1 MASCIDKN
9 IQNPGN
15 NSWIL
20 YMLYLARK
28 ERIIRSLSD
37 NSRADDNLEKDE
49 VNFTKSKLFE
59 FNVKKQSK
67 KIYLEISCA

>member
-1 MASCIDKN
+1 
-9 IQNPGN
+9 
-15 NSWIL
+15 
-20 YMLYLARK
+20 MLYLARK

-37 NSRADDNLEKDE
+37 NYLADDNLEKDE

-67 KIYLEISCA
+67 KIYLEISCAKFKSYCI